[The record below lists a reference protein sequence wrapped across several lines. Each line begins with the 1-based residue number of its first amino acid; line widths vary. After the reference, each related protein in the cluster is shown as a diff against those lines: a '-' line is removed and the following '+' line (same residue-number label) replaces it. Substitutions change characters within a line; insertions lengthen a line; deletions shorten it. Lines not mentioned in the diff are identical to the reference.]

1 MPFEKILQDDFI
13 LRLIILYVCREYG
26 DSITNPQLTKFI
38 MDGQEVDY
46 FNLQYNIYELVKMEN
61 LRVFTDGG
69 KHYYELTDE
78 GKETAGYFQSKI
90 PMLIRKKL
98 DEAIL
103 EKKKN
108 DAPKTAVI
116 ADFNP
121 EGGEFLAGIK
131 ILENDQEQFSLN
143 VLVPT
148 REHAIRVCQF
158 LQEHIEEIYQQTNQE
173 IMKLFSG
180 ESSDDKLE

>member
-13 LRLIILYVCREYG
+13 LRLMILYVIRQYG
-26 DSITNPQLTKFI
+26 ESITNPELTKVI
-38 MDGQEVDY
+38 MDGQDVDY
-46 FNLQYNIYELVKMEN
+46 FTLQYNIYELVKIEQ
-61 LRVFTDGG
+61 LRMFLDEG

-78 GKETAGYFQSKI
+78 GRETAGFFLQKI

-98 DEAIL
+98 DDTIL
-103 EKKKN
+103 EKKKSQ
-108 DAPKTAVI
+108 APKTAVI
-116 ADFNP
+116 ADFVP

-148 REHAIRVCQF
+148 REHAISVCQYF
-158 LQEHIEEIYQQTNQE
+158 QENIETIYQQTNQE
-173 IMKLFSG
+173 IKKLFS
-180 ESSDDKLE
+180 